1 MRRAVAGYAAA
12 RTRLTPSPTQRPGV
26 DMQPS
31 ICTRVRTIPTRFARF
46 CRVRDDLVLPIPCR
60 GAPRDN
66 TLYGHIPTRPEG
78 RKAHGRYSTDCLW
91 LASFQFFSSRA
102 LNLFILVGES
112 PRISYNEDS
121 WGSAVRRRGAGGLT
135 HSDCIMARC
144 ATPLRAC
151 YSHSACRSAMNE
163 FFASLEFNSVI
174 PHWNEGAILDGLDQ
188 SPLEG
193 ALQSRLEN
201 AVTCFFEHCE
211 CQPLDFSAL
220 KGNARTRRSERGEKR
235 ARRNK
240 LPVAR
245 YPGAV
250 SQDELRTIRSLG
262 EELRKDR
269 STRRTFGVG
278 ANGHLVTQLDPEF
291 SSRHET
297 AKILSKLKAL
307 AVRSDIDMGWRVVDP
322 ELLRPRTIELS
333 SAP

>member
-1 MRRAVAGYAAA
+1 
-12 RTRLTPSPTQRPGV
+12 
-26 DMQPS
+26 
-31 ICTRVRTIPTRFARF
+31 
-46 CRVRDDLVLPIPCR
+46 
-60 GAPRDN
+60 
-66 TLYGHIPTRPEG
+66 
-78 RKAHGRYSTDCLW
+78 
-91 LASFQFFSSRA
+91 
-102 LNLFILVGES
+102 
-112 PRISYNEDS
+112 
-121 WGSAVRRRGAGGLT
+121 
-135 HSDCIMARC
+135 
-144 ATPLRAC
+144 
-151 YSHSACRSAMNE
+151 MNE

-220 KGNARTRRSERGEKR
+220 KGNTRTRRSERGEKR

-291 SSRHET
+291 SSRPET
-297 AKILSKLKAL
+297 AKFSPNS
-307 AVRSDIDMGWRVVDP
+307 R
-322 ELLRPRTIELS
+322 LLPFDQTWIWAGE
-333 SAP
+333 